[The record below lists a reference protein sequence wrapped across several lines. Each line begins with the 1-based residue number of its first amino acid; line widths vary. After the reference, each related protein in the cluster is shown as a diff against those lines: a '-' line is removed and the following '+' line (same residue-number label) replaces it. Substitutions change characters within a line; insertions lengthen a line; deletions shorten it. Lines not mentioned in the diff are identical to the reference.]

1 MITQIFEQL
10 SDIVAAFVK
19 VVTDLFSSAV
29 SIFYTAGQGEQ
40 PGSLTVV
47 GTLSLIALGTGL
59 VIWAFY
65 FIKRLITSATTR
77 AR

>member
-1 MITQIFEQL
+1 MITQIFDVLGQ
-10 SDIVAAFVK
+10 IITAFIGC
-19 VVTDLFSSAV
+19 VTSLFSGV
-29 SIFYTAGQGEQ
+29 VDIFYNAEQGQ
-40 PGSLTVV
+40 LTVV

-77 AR
+77 GR